1 MARNKEDLIKIGEAI
16 RMERLRRRMSQDNLA
31 ELAGLAQA
39 QHISKI
45 ENAEVDIRISTLL
58 AIFRVLNLSLDDIVG
73 LNNDKK

>member
-1 MARNKEDLIKIGEAI
+1 MAKNKEDLIKIGEAI
-16 RMERLRRRMSQDNLA
+16 RMERFRRRLSQDNLA

-45 ENAEVDIRISTLL
+45 ERAEIDMKVSTML

-73 LNNDKK
+73 LNNDI